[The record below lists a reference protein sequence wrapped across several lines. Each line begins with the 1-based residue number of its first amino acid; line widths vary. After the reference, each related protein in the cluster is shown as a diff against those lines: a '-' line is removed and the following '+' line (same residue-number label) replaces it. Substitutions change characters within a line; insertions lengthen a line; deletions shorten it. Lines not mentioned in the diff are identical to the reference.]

1 MLTIYHGD
9 IQNITSIEDINLFPL
24 LFPFLF
30 FYSYYPPFLAVIRR
44 TVYLISD
51 PPLPASRGVW
61 WGGEGRGWSRAEVGM
76 AMGSVERRVKVGIG
90 SKKRGEEGRDG
101 DGECGEERRGG

>member
-1 MLTIYHGD
+1 VTHPCLQAGECGEEERV
-9 IQNITSIEDINLFPL
+9 EDG
-24 LFPFLF
+24 
-30 FYSYYPPFLAVIRR
+30 VGQRWGWR
-44 TVYLISD
+44 W
-51 PPLPASRGVW
+51 GVW
-61 WGGEGRGWSRAEVGM
+61 RGGEGRGWSRAEVGM